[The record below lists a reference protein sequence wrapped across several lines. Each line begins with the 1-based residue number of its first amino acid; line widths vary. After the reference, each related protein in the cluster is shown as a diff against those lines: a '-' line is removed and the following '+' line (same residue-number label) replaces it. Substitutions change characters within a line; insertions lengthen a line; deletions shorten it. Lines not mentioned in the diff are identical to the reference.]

1 MGEGA
6 LVRVR
11 VGTTK
16 PPPLTGRATHCY
28 AQPSALAGCIET
40 SGRVPGHS
48 QLHAMMRGAQ
58 GEVNTATP
66 PVAVQPVQ
74 SMRCIPCRV
83 AEAEPDRSCSVH
95 PWTTPP
101 MRALPSHDLLEHDL
115 RMTEENP

>member
-6 LVRVR
+6 LVLVR

-58 GEVNTATP
+58 GEVNAATP

-74 SMRCIPCRV
+74 SMRCITCRV
-83 AEAEPDRSCSVH
+83 AEAEPERSCPVH
-95 PWTTPP
+95 PGTARPS
-101 MRALPSHDLLEHDL
+101 RRLPCHDPFAHG
-115 RMTEENP
+115 